1 MPDKQTPRPSIA
13 GPESTPSFTC
23 EQAEAI
29 VLERYGVKASASELP
44 SERDQNFRIKS
55 EDGKNFVLKIAN
67 AEEDYDV
74 LDFQSGAFERAR
86 QLGVSLELPELLLSL
101 SGKRIASLTDAQR
114 RSFLMR
120 LVSWVDGDVMVDLPK
135 HDKALLESAGRHLAA
150 LDKALLDYDHP
161 AKGRTLCWDVKYAQG
176 ALEHL
181 PLLSD
186 KQKTIVEKLIE
197 PALKID
203 WTRLEHS
210 VIHSD
215 ANDHNLLV
223 RDGRVTGLI
232 DFGDMVYSALA
243 AEPAIAAAYAM
254 LDKSNPLEAASQLVC
269 AYLETLPLKPY
280 DRAAILP
287 LAIARLC
294 MSVCFAAHN
303 ASAKPDDPYQLVT
316 AGPAWKTLEL
326 LSGYS
331 WQELSKTWDDLI
343 SRRANAPQ
351 ETVTA
356 LLNARKGLV
365 GPNLSVSYN
374 NPLNIVR
381 GDGCYLIDQNGRAF
395 LDGVNNVSHVG
406 HCHPHVVEAGAAQM
420 RILNTNTRYL
430 NTLLTDYAKRLTAT
444 LPDPLNVVFF
454 TNSGSEANELALR
467 LARTYTGRRDVAVL
481 DVAYHGTTTS
491 LIDLSPYKHDGAG
504 GSGPAPWVHVAPMPD
519 AYRGPHR
526 GIGAG
531 KAYGDEV
538 RATLSKAKDGAAA
551 FIAESALGCGGQII
565 LPDGFLTS
573 AYHHA
578 RAAGAVCIA
587 DEVQTGMGR
596 AGSHFWMFETQN
608 VVPDIVSIGKPIGN
622 GHPMA
627 AVVTTPD
634 IANAFAN
641 GMEYFN
647 TFGGNPVSC
656 AVGMA
661 VLDVI
666 EDEGL
671 QAHALKIGQQ
681 FKTAFED
688 MATRHEIIGDVRGQG
703 LFLGIELVR
712 SRDTLEAA
720 DTEATQVVN
729 ELRARGILLSTDGP
743 LHNVLKI
750 KPPIIFPEH
759 EVSRVVEEIEHA
771 LTRL

>member
-1 MPDKQTPRPSIA
+1 MLDQPNLRPSIA

-29 VLERYGVKASASELP
+29 VLEHYGVKASASELP

-55 EDGKNFVLKIAN
+55 EEGKKFVLKIAN

-74 LDFQSGAFERAR
+74 LDFQSGTFEHAFQR
-86 QLGVSLELPELLLSL
+86 GVLLELPQLLTSV
-101 SGKRIASLTDAQR
+101 SGEKIATVMDAEG

-120 LVSWVDGDVMVDLPK
+120 LVSWVDGEVMVDLDN
-135 HDKALLESAGRHLAA
+135 HDKALLESAGRQLAA

-161 AKGRTLCWDVKYAQG
+161 AKGRILCWDLRYVEG

-186 KQKTIVEKLIE
+186 KQQAIVKHLIA
-197 PALKID
+197 PALHLD
-203 WTRLEHS
+203 WTRLEQS

-243 AEPAIAAAYAM
+243 ADPAIAAAYAM
-254 LDKSNPLEAASQLVC
+254 LEKAKPLEAASQLVS
-269 AYLETLPLKPY
+269 AYLDALPLKQY
-280 DRAAILP
+280 DRSAILP

-316 AGPAWKTLEL
+316 AGPAWKTLEM
-326 LSGYS
+326 
-331 WQELSKTWDDLI
+331 LSKQSWEELYSTWDTLMDK
-343 SRRANAPQ
+343 ANAPQ
-351 ETVTA
+351 DTVKE
-356 LLNARKGLV
+356 LLDARKGLV

-374 NPLNIVR
+374 KPLNIVR
-381 GDGCYLIDQNGRAF
+381 GEGAYLIDQNGRSF

-406 HCHPHVVEAGAAQM
+406 HCHPRVVEAGAAQM

-430 NTLLTDYAKRLTAT
+430 NKLLTDYAKRLAAT

-491 LIDLSPYKHDGAG
+491 LIDMSPYKHDGAG
-504 GSGPAPWVHVAPMPD
+504 GTGPAPWVHVAEMPD
-519 AYRGPHR
+519 AYRGSHR
-526 GIGAG
+526 GEGAG
-531 KAYGDEV
+531 AAYAEGV
-538 RATLSKAKDGAAA
+538 RAALSKAKDGAAA
-551 FIAESALGCGGQII
+551 FIAESALGCAGQII
-565 LPDGFLTS
+565 LPEGFLSS
-573 AYHHA
+573 AYQHV
-578 RAAGAVCIA
+578 RAAGALCIA

-608 VVPDIVSIGKPIGN
+608 VVPDIVTIGKPIGN

-627 AVVTTPD
+627 AVVTTEKV
-634 IANAFAN
+634 ANAFAN

-656 AVGMA
+656 AIGMA

-671 QAHALKIGQQ
+671 QAHALKIGNQ
-681 FKTAFED
+681 FKSAFEE
-688 MATRHEIIGDVRGQG
+688 MATRHDIIGDVRGQG

-712 SRDTLEAA
+712 DRKTLEPA
-720 DTEATQVVN
+720 DTEATQIVN
-729 ELRARGILLSTDGP
+729 QMKARGILLSTDGP

-750 KPPIIFPEH
+750 KPPIIFPER
-759 EVSRVVEEIEHA
+759 EVERVVEELEHA
-771 LTRL
+771 LTIL

>member
-1 MPDKQTPRPSIA
+1 MQESQPPRPSIA
-13 GPESTPSFTC
+13 QPETTPSFTC
-23 EQAEAI
+23 EEAEAL
-29 VLERYGVKASASELP
+29 VLKHYGLSGSASELP
-44 SERDQNFRIKS
+44 SERDQNFRVNS
-55 EDGKNFVLKIAN
+55 QDGKKFVLKIAN

-74 LDFQSGAFERAR
+74 LDFQSGAFEHAR
-86 QLGVSLELPELLLSL
+86 KMGVSLELPRLMISF
-101 SGKRIASLTDAQR
+101 SGKRIVTISDNEG
-114 RSFLMR
+114 RSFLIR
-120 LVSWVDGDVMVDLPK
+120 LVSWIDGDVMVDLDH
-135 HDKALLESAGRHLAA
+135 HDKNLMQSAGQQLAA

-161 AKGRTLCWDVKYAQG
+161 AKHRILCWDVKYAQG

-186 KQKTIVEKLIE
+186 KQKKIVEQLIE
-197 PALKID
+197 PALQLD
-203 WTRLEHS
+203 WKRLELS

-223 RDGRVTGLI
+223 RDGHVTGLI

-243 AEPAIAAAYAM
+243 ADPAIAAAYAM
-254 LDKSNPLEAASQLVC
+254 LDKSNPLEAASQLVST
-269 AYLETLPLKPY
+269 YLDSMPLKRY
-280 DRAAILP
+280 DRSAILP
-287 LAIARLC
+287 LAIGRLC

-326 LSGYS
+326 LSKYS
-331 WQELSKTWDDLI
+331 WKEMCQIWDALI
-343 SRRANAPQ
+343 DNSNSPQ
-351 ETVTA
+351 DKVDA
-356 LLNARKGLV
+356 LLKARKGLV
-365 GPNLSVSYN
+365 GPNLSVSYDQ
-374 NPLNIVR
+374 PLNIVR
-381 GDGCYLIDQNGRAF
+381 GEGAYLIDQNGRSF
-395 LDGVNNVSHVG
+395 LDCVNNVSHVG
-406 HCHPHVVEAGAAQM
+406 HCHPRVVEAGVKQM

-430 NTLLTDYAKRLTAT
+430 NTLLTDYARRLTAT

-467 LARTYTGRRDVAVL
+467 LARTYTGRRDIAVL

-491 LIDLSPYKHDGAG
+491 LIDMSPYKHDGAG
-504 GSGPAPWVHVAPMPD
+504 GSGPAPWVHVATMPD

-526 GIGAG
+526 GEGAG
-531 KAYGDEV
+531 AAYAEDV
-538 RATLSKAKDGAAA
+538 KATLAKAKNGAAA

-565 LPDGFLTS
+565 LPKGFLAS
-573 AYHHA
+573 AYKYA

-596 AGSHFWMFETQN
+596 AGSHFWMFETQD
-608 VVPDIVSIGKPIGN
+608 VVPDIVTIGKPIGN

-627 AVVTTPD
+627 AVVTTEK

-656 AVGMA
+656 AIGLA

-666 EDEGL
+666 EEEGL
-671 QAHALKIGQQ
+671 QAHALKTGKQ
-681 FKTAFED
+681 FKRAFEE

-712 SRDTLEAA
+712 DHNTLEPA
-720 DTEATQVVN
+720 DSEATKVVN
-729 ELRARGILLSTDGP
+729 QMRSKGILLSTDGP

-750 KPPIIFPEH
+750 KPPIIFPER
-759 EVSRVVEEIEHA
+759 EVSRVVEEVEYA
-771 LTRL
+771 LARL

>member
-1 MPDKQTPRPSIA
+1 MLDQPSSRPSIA
-13 GPESTPSFTC
+13 GPESTPGFTC

-29 VLERYGVKASASELP
+29 VFEHYGLKASAANLP

-55 EDGKNFVLKIAN
+55 KAGKKFVLKIAN
-67 AEEDYDV
+67 AQEDYDV
-74 LDFQSGAFERAR
+74 LDFQSGAFERAYEK
-86 QLGVSLELPELLLSL
+86 GVSLELPQLLVSV
-101 SGKRIASLTDAQR
+101 SGEKIATVRDAGG

-120 LVSWVDGDVMVDLPK
+120 LVSWVDGDVMVDLDR
-135 HDKALLESAGRHLAA
+135 HDKTLLESAGRQLAV

-161 AKGRTLCWDVKYAQG
+161 AKGRVLCWDVRYAEG
-176 ALEHL
+176 GLEHL
-181 PLLSD
+181 SLLSD
-186 KQKTIVEKLIE
+186 TQQRIVKHLIE
-197 PALKID
+197 PALQLD

-223 RDGRVTGLI
+223 RDGQVTGLI

-243 AEPAIAAAYAM
+243 ADPAIAAAYAM
-254 LDKSNPLEAASQLVC
+254 LGKSKPLEAASQLVS
-269 AYLETLPLKPY
+269 AYLDRLPLKQY
-280 DRAAILP
+280 DRSAILP

-316 AGPAWKTLEL
+316 AGPAWKTLEM
-326 LSGYS
+326 
-331 WQELSKTWDDLI
+331 LSKQSWKDLYKAWDALMD
-343 SRRANAPQ
+343 NASSPQ
-351 ETVTA
+351 DTVKE
-356 LLNARKGLV
+356 LLDARKGLV

-374 NPLNIVR
+374 KPLNIVR
-381 GDGCYLIDQNGRAF
+381 GEGAYLIDQNGRSF

-420 RILNTNTRYL
+420 RVLNTNTRYL
-430 NTLLTDYAKRLTAT
+430 NRLLTDYAKRLAAT

-467 LARTYTGRRDVAVL
+467 LARTYTARRDVAVL

-491 LIDLSPYKHDGAG
+491 LIDMSPYKHDGAG
-504 GSGPAPWVHVAPMPD
+504 GTGPAPWVHVSAMPD

-526 GIGAG
+526 GEDAGAAYAEDV
-531 KAYGDEV
+531 KA
-538 RATLSKAKDGAAA
+538 ALSKAKDGVAA

-565 LPDGFLTS
+565 LPKGFLSS
-573 AYHHA
+573 AYQHA
-578 RAAGAVCIA
+578 RAAGALCIA

-608 VVPDIVSIGKPIGN
+608 VVPDIVTIGKPIGN

-627 AVVTTPD
+627 AVVTTEKV
-634 IANAFAN
+634 ANAFAN

-656 AVGMA
+656 AIGMA

-671 QAHALKIGQQ
+671 QAHALKIGNQ
-681 FKTAFED
+681 FKSAFEE
-688 MATRHEIIGDVRGQG
+688 MATRHNIIGDVRGQG

-712 SRDTLEAA
+712 DRKTLEPA
-720 DTEATQVVN
+720 DTEATQIVN
-729 ELRARGILLSTDGP
+729 QLRARGILLSTDGP

-750 KPPIIFPEH
+750 KPPIIFPER
-759 EVSRVVEEIEHA
+759 EVGRVVEELERA
-771 LTRL
+771 LKRL